1 MNNKPPCT
9 YMIHACNN
17 RKWYVE
23 QYLIPSLLLQGI
35 DLDHIILWLDKDK
48 QGCLYSCMNAFK
60 SLEDKEG
67 CTWHL
72 QDDIIICSN
81 FKQKT
86 EEYQDAAAV
95 VCGYCYNRLKG
106 QPEGSVQPADMW
118 YSFPCIKIDNELAAA
133 AANWFFKTGRYEPKY
148 TKFVSTGKYDD
159 TMFKVY
165 LEEFYKDDYIVYNL
179 KPNIVDHVD
188 YLIGGSIANKYRDQ
202 IRASTPAAFFEEP
215 EKVEELKKILNEKKD
230 LKVAAYCGTRN
241 LYKDMVPAFKS
252 LLVNSDVDKIYL
264 IIEDDEFPYPL
275 PPEVETINVS
285 NQGFFRKN
293 GPNMKSKFTYMAMMR
308 AALAYLLPQHDKV
321 LSLDIDTI
329 AVQDISDL
337 WDIDLKNNY
346 FAACTEPERCIG
358 GKYHNEGDPRLYYNI
373 GVTMYN
379 LKELRKGKAMEV
391 IELLNNKRYTFV
403 EQDCMNILCEGCT
416 ASLANDYNCC
426 KYSSQQ
432 WCGRSFDP
440 KIIHF
445 AGIPDWA
452 EKDYPEVKMYRDMKI
467 TDGKG
472 NVF

>member
-1 MNNKPPCT
+1 MNSKPPCT

-60 SLEDKEG
+60 SLENKEG

-72 QDDIIICSN
+72 QDDIIICSD

-86 EEYQDAAAV
+86 EEYQDVAAV
-95 VCGYCYNRLKG
+95 VCGYCYDRLKD
-106 QPEGSVQPADMW
+106 QPEGSTQPADMW

-133 AANWFFKTGRYEPKY
+133 AANWFFKRGRYEPKY
-148 TKFVSTGKYDD
+148 AKFVSTGKYDD
-159 TMFKVY
+159 TMFKAY

-188 YLIGGSIANKYRDQ
+188 YLIGGSVANKYRDQ

-215 EKVEELKKILNEKKD
+215 ERVEELKKILNEKKD

-285 NQGFFRKN
+285 GQGYFKKD
-293 GPNMKSKFTYMAMMR
+293 GPNMNSKFTYMAMMR
-308 AALAYLLPQHDKV
+308 AALPFLLPQYDKV

-329 AVQDISDL
+329 VVDDISDL
-337 WDIDLKNNY
+337 WDIDLEDNY
-346 FAACTEPERCIG
+346 FAAVIEPDRCVG
-358 GKYHNEGDPRLYYNI
+358 GKYYKGGCRIYYNA
-373 GVTMYN
+373 GVVMYN
-379 LKELRKGKAMEV
+379 LKQLRDRKGMEV
-391 IELLNNKRYTFV
+391 IKSLNDHRWPFL
-403 EQDCMNILCEGCT
+403 EQDCMSELCEGRI
-416 ASLANDYNCC
+416 ASLANDYNCTN
-426 KYSSQQ
+426 YSDYPI
-432 WCGRSFDP
+432 CGRSFDP
-440 KIIHF
+440 KIVHYAAIKE
-445 AGIPDWA
+445 WQ
-452 EKDYPEVKMYRDMKI
+452 DYPEVKMYREMKI